1 VGQLGVVSGYQAT
14 ENNVLIN
21 IFKGIPFAQPPV
33 GNLRFARPQPLT
45 AFPSPIINATQPPNT
60 CYSVNTATTP
70 LNEDCLYLNIFA
82 PNSPSADASG
92 RAVMIWIYGGT
103 FSSGSSA
110 NPTFDGRVLAAYG
123 DVILVSINYRVGVL
137 GFLYLNTTDVPGN
150 VGLLDQQ
157 LAIQWVHDNIKYFG
171 GDANRITVFGESAG
185 AMSTG
190 LQLLSPLNRGQFY
203 LLSINIL

>member
-1 VGQLGVVSGYQAT
+1 VT
-14 ENNVLIN
+14 
-21 IFKGIPFAQPPV
+21 PF
-33 GNLRFARPQPLT
+33 
-45 AFPSPIINATQPPNT
+45 S
-60 CYSVNTATTP
+60 
-70 LNEDCLYLNIFA
+70 EDCLYLNIFA
-82 PNSPSADASG
+82 PNSSSADASG
-92 RAVMIWIYGGT
+92 RAVMVYIYGGA
-103 FSSGSSA
+103 FIQGSSA
-110 NPTFDGRVLAAYG
+110 NPAFDGRVLAAYG

-203 LLSINIL
+203 LLEHKHSSIVSCRKVTPLLKWHLQFFNAPGGKSRGFVSQIVIDFSELFGLHPHAWEGGEGGKRGF